1 MFVYYVLRKLRR
13 SLSSKINYSR
23 FVYEYLKNMESL
35 SYAYSKYIVLY
46 IGIMYCSYDHLRE
59 KYSTYVCMYVVCGSF
74 IGSFNLSEYI

>member
-46 IGIMYCSYDHLRE
+46 IGIMYCS
-59 KYSTYVCMYVVCGSF
+59 
-74 IGSFNLSEYI
+74 